1 MPLKL
6 DNPDII
12 NGTVTDEHI
21 TSFTIDITNNLI
33 YVVYDRKDAEGNAV
47 IPDVT
52 HTIAGAEMVAAIQ
65 RASTTAGGDVYAA
78 IKEALYFYLPGNG
91 VIS

>member
-1 MPLKL
+1 MPYIL
-6 DNPDII
+6 DEVETISGDVKQTEIK
-12 NGTVTDEHI
+12 
-21 TSFTIDITNNLI
+21 SFTIDIEDGFI
-33 YVVYDRKDAEGNAV
+33 YVVYDKKDVDGNV
-47 IPDVT
+47 IIADVT
-52 HTIAGAEMVAAIQ
+52 HTIAGPEMTAAIA